1 MQLFKQSCN
10 CVKNRLD
17 LIQSSINSVKFR
29 QYFNSFFTTQKQR
42 NDFFLR
48 KRSIL
53 RELDILF
60 FVLECKLISLPNCLL
75 RERKE
80 KCVFTAIITKL

>member
-42 NDFFLR
+42 NDFFSLQKKHSSR
-48 KRSIL
+48 IGY
-53 RELDILF
+53 
-60 FVLECKLISLPNCLL
+60 LIFYFG
-75 RERKE
+75 
-80 KCVFTAIITKL
+80 V